1 MQRGAHTARLR
12 AEEEETGVWVKLSK
26 VQQRLV
32 IRSLMFFVNVY
43 FYVSW
48 VCWVFL
54 GGFKSLIFLS
64 NLFYKVNKSIPQNT
78 SSLSEAICS
87 LLPVATVKLL
97 MHCVRMGASDLRGLS
112 LSFFDVILVLM
123 VHDLYSCKAMLCLK
137 NTDSF
142 LRL

>member
-1 MQRGAHTARLR
+1 
-12 AEEEETGVWVKLSK
+12 
-26 VQQRLV
+26 
-32 IRSLMFFVNVY
+32 MFF
-43 FYVSW
+43 
-48 VCWVFL
+48 CKCLFL
-54 GGFKSLIFLS
+54 CVLGLVLGFFGGVKSLIFLS